1 MRLINN
7 RCGGRIRLNP
17 RRKIMAS
24 NQTNTSQTGE
34 LTEAE
39 LDRVSG
45 GNTSTTT
52 TKTPT
57 PPPTA
62 QKLLEIELQ
71 DSLVSSY

>member
-1 MRLINN
+1 
-7 RCGGRIRLNP
+7 
-17 RRKIMAS
+17 MAS
-24 NQTNTSQTGE
+24 DQTNTSQTRE

-45 GNTSTTT
+45 GNTTTP

-62 QKLLEIELQ
+62 QKALEIQLQ
-71 DSLVSSY
+71 DTLVSNY